1 MELLKKKF
9 MLVKILAVI
18 LGIEVILVLTIPPII
33 KMFKQS
39 SEKNW
44 NKMLYQFEEVIKTN
58 TSTIDP
64 LSNVYKMTLRDV
76 CVDNVNDKI
85 KEYMD
90 VDDVAIK
97 CYVPSSTE
105 SRYLFTFTG
114 ENQHKYRSAIMK
126 CDGNGVCEITSNRVN
141 VD

>member
-64 LSNVYKMTLRDV
+64 LSNVYKITLRDV
-76 CVDNVNDKI
+76 CVDNV
-85 KEYMD
+85 
-90 VDDVAIK
+90 AIK
-97 CYVPSSTE
+97 CYKPSSTE

-114 ENQHKYRSAIMK
+114 ENQHKWRSAIMK
-126 CDGNGVCEITSNRVN
+126 CDGNGVCEITSNRVD